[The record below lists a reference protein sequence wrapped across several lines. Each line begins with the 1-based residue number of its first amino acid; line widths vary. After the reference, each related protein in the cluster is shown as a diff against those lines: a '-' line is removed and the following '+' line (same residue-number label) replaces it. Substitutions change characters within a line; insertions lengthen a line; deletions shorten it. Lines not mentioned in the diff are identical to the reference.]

1 VTQDTATLLVLAA
14 CLLGVAVFALVHR
27 RDAFGAVCAVI
38 IGFSAAVTA
47 LVAFSISERSLGG
60 AAQLQAFAV
69 LVELIGALCAAV
81 GAALGLVLWRRTG
94 ADLVVEPVAARPARP
109 VREPAELEG
118 RTEEGS
124 GAPEEEPESGDDGAE
139 TKPDGPDGSEEEDG
153 PATSSQGE

>member
-27 RDAFGAVCAVI
+27 RDAFGAVSAVI

-47 LVAFSISERSLGG
+47 LVAFSVSDRSLAG

-69 LVELIGALCAAV
+69 LMEVIGVLCAAV
-81 GAALGLVLWRRTG
+81 GTALGVVLWRRTG
-94 ADLVVEPVAARPARP
+94 ADLVVEVVAARPTRSM
-109 VREPAELEG
+109 REPAELEG
-118 RTEEGS
+118 RSEGGS
-124 GAPEEEPESGDDGAE
+124 GEAEEDSESGDYGAE
-139 TKPDGPDGSEEEDG
+139 TEPDGPDGSEEEG

>member
-1 VTQDTATLLVLAA
+1 MTQDTATLLVLAA

-69 LVELIGALCAAV
+69 K
-81 GAALGLVLWRRTG
+81 R
-94 ADLVVEPVAARPARP
+94 
-109 VREPAELEG
+109 
-118 RTEEGS
+118 S
-124 GAPEEEPESGDDGAE
+124 
-139 TKPDGPDGSEEEDG
+139 
-153 PATSSQGE
+153 